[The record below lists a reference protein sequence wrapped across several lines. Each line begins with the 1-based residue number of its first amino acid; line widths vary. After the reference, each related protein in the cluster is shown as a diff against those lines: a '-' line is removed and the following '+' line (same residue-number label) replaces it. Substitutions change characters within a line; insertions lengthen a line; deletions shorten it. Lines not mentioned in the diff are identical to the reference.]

1 MYWYEVC
8 HSTEYSLIATLAHPL
23 LADKPQISSL
33 GHSELYIA
41 MACLFRRFNIELHE
55 TVRERDVDGVRD
67 CFGIE
72 PSLESRDVRVKL
84 AKTPAT

>member
-1 MYWYEVC
+1 MVTPEDP
-8 HSTEYSLIATLAHPL
+8 S
-23 LADKPQISSL
+23 LADTPQISSL

-41 MACLFRRFNIELHE
+41 IACLFRRFNLELHE

-72 PSLESRDVRVKL
+72 PSLESLGVRVKL
-84 AKTPAT
+84 AKTPVT